1 MPTQLPAKMKAIQV
15 KEFNKPYELS
25 EIDVPTPKPHQ
36 VLVKIQ
42 AGGFCHTDCMVME
55 NAFDSPLPVVA
66 SHEPAG
72 VVVSVGADVAEFK
85 KGDRVGCINFDSC
98 CGECPDC
105 EGGRPIYCDKP
116 SMKGIN
122 VNGAWSEYMVAD
134 ARFTVKL
141 PESINFSTAACLMC
155 AGITIYGSIK
165 RANVPSGGSI
175 AIVGIGGLGHIGT
188 QLAKAMGYKVVAV
201 DVKQSSLDLVNSY
214 RWKPDVGVLAT
225 EPADDAVCKITTVVE
240 GAYPGVDAAILATDA
255 PPAFDFAA
263 AITKK
268 HGTLVLVGQPDK
280 GITLSYFNVIFR
292 DLKLVGSLIADKKQ
306 AEELVALVA
315 EAGIQVQ
322 IKEWRPEQAEE
333 MRKEYLTGKGDGKNV
348 IVFA

>member
-1 MPTQLPAKMKAIQV
+1 MS
-15 KEFNKPYELS
+15 F
-25 EIDVPTPKPHQ
+25 
-36 VLVKIQ
+36 
-42 AGGFCHTDCMVME
+42 
-55 NAFDSPLPVVA
+55 
-66 SHEPAG
+66 
-72 VVVSVGADVAEFK
+72 
-85 KGDRVGCINFDSC
+85 
-98 CGECPDC
+98 
-105 EGGRPIYCDKP
+105 
-116 SMKGIN
+116 
-122 VNGAWSEYMVAD
+122 
-134 ARFTVKL
+134 
-141 PESINFSTAACLMC
+141 
-155 AGITIYGSIK
+155 
-165 RANVPSGGSI
+165 
-175 AIVGIGGLGHIGT
+175 
-188 QLAKAMGYKVVAV
+188 
-201 DVKQSSLDLVNSY
+201 
-214 RWKPDVGVLAT
+214 LAT
-225 EPADDAVCKITTVVE
+225 EPADDAVRKITTVVE